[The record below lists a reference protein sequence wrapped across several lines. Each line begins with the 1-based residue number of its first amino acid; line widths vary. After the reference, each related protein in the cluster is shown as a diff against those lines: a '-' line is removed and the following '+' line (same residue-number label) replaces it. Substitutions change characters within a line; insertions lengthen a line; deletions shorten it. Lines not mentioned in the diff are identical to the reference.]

1 MIKLTLLSII
11 KKEAFKKSFI
21 IQYNINNLAE
31 ITQLIIIVSKLLNVW
46 LLSSENIYG
55 RRGRSK

>member
-46 LLSSENIYG
+46 FRKYV
-55 RRGRSK
+55 R